1 MRIRAARD
9 WKLLLA
15 VVAALAAGD
24 LLFQLDQLPGGDV
37 QNRKAYE
44 STLLRNNLLVTPGVS
59 AVARVVSTPQGLR
72 GDLLSW
78 RSFNVV
84 VAGGSTVFC
93 RLLGEEKTLTARLA
107 AATPAAVRRKID
119 LRVATEGRGG
129 QSVPVTYANLT
140 QLFAQPSARPDLVV
154 AQFGANSLM
163 HFLSRPKFTGRAAAK
178 TSPPRRSRG
187 SGKPKNPVPAVG
199 LGIVPDHQAASLCSF
214 FHRS

>member
-84 VAGGSTVFC
+84 
-93 RLLGEEKTLTARLA
+93 
-107 AATPAAVRRKID
+107 
-119 LRVATEGRGG
+119 
-129 QSVPVTYANLT
+129 
-140 QLFAQPSARPDLVV
+140 
-154 AQFGANSLM
+154 
-163 HFLSRPKFTGRAAAK
+163 
-178 TSPPRRSRG
+178 
-187 SGKPKNPVPAVG
+187 GKPKNPVPAVV

-214 FHRS
+214 SHRS